1 MRRQPGLFT
10 WLALA
15 GALSAPAALAQQPP
29 QKSQPMASEERPWR
43 LEDALEAPD
52 WLKISGSIR
61 PRYESLGNTFYA
73 GRNGGDELLSLQT
86 LVKAEI
92 DTGEIVFG
100 GELLDSRR
108 IASDETGGAPGE
120 IDTLEPAQF
129 YLAWRPDNFLM
140 DGATFDLTIGRFTMD
155 IGGRRLIARSNFR
168 SILQSFDGARA
179 TWTSPDKLKLT
190 GFYTA
195 PATRAPSD
203 TPSALYNEVAFN
215 PTLDNVRFGGLHVEI
230 PLSYSL
236 TGEVYAFD
244 FDEDDAPDVATR
256 NRDLSTL
263 GVRLRLAPRT
273 SMFDFDLEYA
283 RQTGS
288 VRATASPADITNLD
302 HEADTLHAQAGYTFD
317 APWSPR
323 LALQY
328 DEASGDKSSA
338 DQSSERFDPLFGD
351 RAFELGPTSIFGAV
365 SRTNFHF
372 AGLRL
377 EARPDNRSE
386 TYVSLRRIR
395 LDSATDSFAN
405 SGVRDATGAS
415 GTDVGTQLEVRY
427 RRWLVPDSLR
437 LSVGG
442 ATIFQG
448 DFLETAPNATGG
460 GDPIFGY
467 TELTW
472 TF

>member
-1 MRRQPGLFT
+1 MRRQPGLIPC
-10 WLALA
+10 LALF
-15 GALSAPAALAQQPP
+15 GALSAPAALAQEAPR
-29 QKSQPMASEERPWR
+29 ENPWR
-43 LEDALEAPD
+43 LGDAIGAPD

-73 GRNGGDELLSLQT
+73 GRTGSEQLLGLQT
-86 LVKAEI
+86 LLKAEI
-92 DTGEIVFG
+92 DTGELVLG

-129 YLAWRPDNFLM
+129 YLAWRPGNFLM
-140 DGATFDLTIGRFTMD
+140 DGASLDLTLGRFTMD
-155 IGGRRLIARSNFR
+155 IGSRRLIARSNFR
-168 SILQSFDGARA
+168 SLLQGFDGARA
-179 TWTSPDKLKLT
+179 VWTSPDKLKLT
-190 GFYTA
+190 GFYVA

-203 TPSALYNEVAFN
+203 IPSALDNEAAFN
-215 PTLDNVRFGGLHVEI
+215 PTLDNIRVSGLHVEI
-230 PLSYSL
+230 PLPYTL
-236 TGEVYAFD
+236 VGEVYAFD
-244 FDEDDAPDVATR
+244 FNEDDSSDTATR

-263 GVRLRLAPRT
+263 GVRLKLAPKA

-283 RQTGS
+283 HQTGS
-288 VRATASPADITNLD
+288 IRATTSPADVTDLD
-302 HEADTLHAQAGYTFD
+302 HEAHTVHAQAGYTFD
-317 APWSPR
+317 LPWSPR

-328 DEASGDKSSA
+328 DEASGDKSPS
-338 DQSSERFDPLFGD
+338 DLSSERFDPLFGD
-351 RAFELGPTSIFGAV
+351 RAFELGPTSIYGAV
-365 SRTNFHF
+365 SRTNFLF

-377 EARPDNRSE
+377 EAKPDGQSE
-386 TYVSLRRIR
+386 TYVAVRQIT
-395 LDSATDSFAN
+395 LDADTDSFAN
-405 SGVRDATGAS
+405 SGVRDTTGAS
-415 GTDVGTQLEVRY
+415 GKDVGTQLEVRY
-427 RRWLVPDSLR
+427 RRWLVPNSLR

-460 GDPIFGY
+460 GDPVFGY